1 LYQMRCISPS
11 TPQQHPLR
19 QIRQERGDGKGP
31 RLPYKQEDELHEQDR
46 WEAENGL
53 RKGQS

>member
-46 WEAENGL
+46 WEAEDGL